1 MQKLA
6 QGAELQLGNV
16 REIRKLI
23 GQTLK
28 GYQHRLLMWLLC
40 EWLLWNG
47 VPLQKRQSANALIK
61 N

>member
-1 MQKLA
+1 MLLVFRVIVAVMVTKKKSKLKLQMQKLA

-28 GYQHRLLMWLLC
+28 GYQHRLLM
-40 EWLLWNG
+40 
-47 VPLQKRQSANALIK
+47 
-61 N
+61 